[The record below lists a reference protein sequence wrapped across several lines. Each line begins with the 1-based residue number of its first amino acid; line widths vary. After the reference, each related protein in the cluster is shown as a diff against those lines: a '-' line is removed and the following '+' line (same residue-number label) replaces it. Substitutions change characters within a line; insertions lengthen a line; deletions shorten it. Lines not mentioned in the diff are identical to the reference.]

1 MTQAFSIYY
10 GVQDS
15 LGRVKRKEFAGI
27 VTSLDQIEKT
37 KSQLI
42 SLHSPKSVIFDIYQM
57 LPQPF
62 NSSLTINSGEGE
74 YGQGNQIS
82 DEEAID
88 GVSHS
93 AIHPE

>member
-62 NSSLTINSGEGE
+62 NSSLTINSVEGE
-74 YGQGNQIS
+74 YGQGNKVS
-82 DEEAID
+82 EED
-88 GVSHS
+88 QSNGVSHS
-93 AIHPE
+93 AVYSE